1 MDDDIEYVRRS
12 KNRTHIMKSLD
23 EFPKI
28 PSELAEATVI
38 SLQHTSH
45 GLKELSDRD
54 LVVCLN
60 PEEKKGRIYRLTEKG
75 EKVLEEVLKK
85 K

>member
-12 KNRTHIMKSLD
+12 KNRTSIMKSLD

-38 SLQHTSH
+38 SRQHTSH
-45 GLKELSDRD
+45 GLKGLSDRD
-54 LVVCLN
+54 LVVCLK
-60 PEEKKGRIYRLTEKG
+60 PEELRGRIYRLTEKG

-85 K
+85 R

>member
-1 MDDDIEYVRRS
+1 MNDDIEYVKRS

-38 SLQHTSH
+38 SRQHISH
-45 GLKELSDRD
+45 GLKELSQRD

-60 PEEKKGRIYRLTEKG
+60 PEEQRGRIYRLTERG
-75 EKVLEEVLKK
+75 EKVLEEV
-85 K
+85 